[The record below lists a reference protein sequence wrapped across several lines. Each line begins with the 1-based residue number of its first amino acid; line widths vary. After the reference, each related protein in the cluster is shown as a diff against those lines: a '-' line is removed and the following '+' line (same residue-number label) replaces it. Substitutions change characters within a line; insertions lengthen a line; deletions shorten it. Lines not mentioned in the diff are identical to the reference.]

1 MANTLERTASSF
13 FSAAVLRPVL
23 DGSPAPRANDLT
35 SRLQDGLELG
45 QHATNG
51 AVVDAAY
58 EVLCRNYRT
67 EYFYRNL
74 IVNKIFVGRHRA
86 SNCAL
91 IPEFRVHESVAD
103 CVLVNGE
110 ATVYEIKTEF
120 DSPEK
125 LQRQLASYYRA
136 FTIVN
141 VVAHKRNV
149 ERYLTILDA
158 SPVGVISVN
167 SRQRLS
173 QARPATKN
181 TTSLDV
187 KTMFDSLR
195 LNEVTAIL
203 DRATGG
209 VPDVPNGLRYGA
221 FLDRATEIPPTI
233 FHDEMR
239 RELKGRATQNCRS
252 LMLDRTLLPLSA
264 LLAQLDPSDQQQENL
279 YSWLASKER

>member
-23 DGSPAPRANDLT
+23 DGSSSRRANDLA
-35 SRLQDGLELG
+35 SRLHGELDLDT
-45 QHATNG
+45 HVTNG
-51 AVVDAAY
+51 GVVDAAY
-58 EVLCRNYRT
+58 EVLCRSYRS

-120 DSPEK
+120 DSPDK

-136 FTIVN
+136 FTTVN

-149 ERYLTILDA
+149 DRYLSILDA
-158 SPVGVISVN
+158 SPVGIISVDP
-167 SRQRLS
+167 RQRLS
-173 QARPATKN
+173 QARPAVKN
-181 TTSLDV
+181 AASLDV

-195 LNEVTAIL
+195 LKEVTAIL
-203 DRATGG
+203 KRATGG
-209 VPDVPNGLRYGA
+209 VPNVPNGVRYRA
-221 FLDRATEIPPTI
+221 FLDQATGIPPTT
-233 FHDEMR
+233 FHHEMR
-239 RELKGRATQNCRS
+239 RELKKRATQNCRS
-252 LMLDRTLLPLSA
+252 LMLNRTLLPLSA
-264 LLAQLDPSDQQQENL
+264 LLAQLDPNDQQQENL
-279 YSWLASKER
+279 QHWLASKER